1 MNTHWTP
8 EEQAEQLKKAVERLR
23 KNEGERQS
31 EQSKRTILSTAKR
44 EVAKKRKGKT

>member
-1 MNTHWTP
+1 MNTRWTP

-23 KNEGERQS
+23 KNEGERRP

-44 EVAKKRKGKT
+44 RSQKKRKGKT